1 MSDEPESLRQE
12 NARLQQALEHA
23 RLELEDFTY
32 SVSHDLRASLRHVSA
47 YLQIIDEEAG
57 DLLDAT
63 HRGHLHTAGDAARH
77 MGRLIDGLME
87 LSRLGR
93 VAMQSSVVPLADVVA
108 EARQLLA
115 PELAQR
121 TVQWNVAPDLP
132 AVWGDAA
139 LLRQMLGQLLSNAI
153 KFSPPAA
160 PAVVEIG
167 SQAGSPGQVVL
178 WVRDQGVGFAP
189 EQSAKLF
196 RAFTRLHRA
205 TEFQGIGMGLAL
217 ARKIVERHGGSIS
230 ATAQPGAG
238 CCVRLSLPLAH

>member
-1 MSDEPESLRQE
+1 MSDELQALRQE

-47 YLQIIDEEAG
+47 YLRIIDEDAG

-63 HRGHLHTAGDAARH
+63 NRGHLHTAGDAARH

-93 VAMQSSVVPLADVVA
+93 VALHPMAVPLGEVVA

-121 TVQWNVAPDLP
+121 SVQWHIAPDLP

-153 KFSPPAA
+153 QFSPPAT

-167 SQAGSPGQVVL
+167 WQAGDAGQVVL

-196 RAFTRLHRA
+196 RAFSRLHRA
-205 TEFQGIGMGLAL
+205 TEFPGIGMGLAL

-230 ATAQPGAG
+230 VTAEPGAG
-238 CCVRLSLPLAH
+238 CCVRLSLPLAR

>member
-1 MSDEPESLRQE
+1 MSDELQALRQE

-47 YLQIIDEEAG
+47 YLQIIDEDAG

-63 HRGHLHTAGDAARH
+63 NRGHLHTAGDAARH

-93 VAMQSSVVPLADVVA
+93 VTLHPMAVPLGEVVA

-115 PELAQR
+115 PEWAQR
-121 TVQWNVAPDLP
+121 SVQWHIAPDLP

-153 KFSPPAA
+153 QFSPPAA
-160 PAVVEIG
+160 PALVEIG
-167 SQAGSPGQVVL
+167 WQAGDAGQVVL

-196 RAFTRLHRA
+196 RAFSRLHRA
-205 TEFQGIGMGLAL
+205 TEFPGIGMGLAL

-230 ATAQPGAG
+230 VTAQPGAG
-238 CCVRLSLPLAH
+238 CSVRLNLPLAR

>member
-1 MSDEPESLRQE
+1 MSDELQALRQE

-23 RLELEDFTY
+23 HLELEDFTY

-47 YLQIIDEEAG
+47 YLQIIDEDAG

-63 HRGHLHTAGDAARH
+63 NRGHLHTAGEAARH
-77 MGRLIDGLME
+77 MGRLIDALME

-93 VAMQSSVVPLADVVA
+93 VALHPMAVPLGEVVA

-121 TVQWNVAPDLP
+121 SVQWHIAPDLP

-153 KFSPPAA
+153 QFSPPAA
-160 PAVVEIG
+160 PALVEIG
-167 SQAGSPGQVVL
+167 WQAGDAGQVVL

-196 RAFTRLHRA
+196 RAFSRLHRA
-205 TEFQGIGMGLAL
+205 TEFPGIGMGLAL

-230 ATAQPGAG
+230 ISAQPGAG
-238 CCVRLSLPLAH
+238 CSVRLSLPLAR